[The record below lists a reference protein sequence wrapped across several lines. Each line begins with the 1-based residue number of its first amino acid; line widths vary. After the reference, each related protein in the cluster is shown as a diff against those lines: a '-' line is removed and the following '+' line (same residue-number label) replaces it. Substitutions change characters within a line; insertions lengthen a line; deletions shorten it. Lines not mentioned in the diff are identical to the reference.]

1 MYESKTHSPA
11 EFKKRT
17 TEIAPIQQELINSVY
32 LNWSNNP
39 INLNDCETSWS
50 L

>member
-1 MYESKTHSPA
+1 MYETMTRSPE

-17 TEIAPIQQELINSVY
+17 TEIAPTQQELINSVY

-39 INLNDCETSWS
+39 INLNDWEASQS